1 MQDSLSFGGELSE
14 TKLKLN
20 LTKGNDTMSNQI
32 TTAFVQQYSS
42 NVQMLSQQMGSVLR
56 GAVDVESVVGKNAFF
71 DQVGK
76 TTAQLRTSR
85 HADTPQLDTP
95 HSRRRVTLADYEWAD
110 LIDNADKVRL
120 LIDPTSSYAKAAA
133 AAMGRAMD
141 DVIITALGGTAY
153 TGETGSTSV
162 SLPSSQKT
170 STSSQSDGLTIA
182 KLLAAKKILDL
193 NDVDPSIQRYIVCG
207 PTQISD
213 LLGTTQVTSSDFN
226 TVKALAQG
234 QIDSF
239 LGFKFIVSNRLNFDA
254 TNTDDRLVFAFT
266 QDAIKLAIGQDVV
279 ARIDERAD
287 KSYSTQV
294 YYSMSIGATRMEE
307 EKVVQIPCDE

>member
-1 MQDSLSFGGELSE
+1 
-14 TKLKLN
+14 
-20 LTKGNDTMSNQI
+20 MSNQI

-56 GAVDVESVVGKNAFF
+56 GVVDVESVTGKSAFF

-76 TTAQLRTSR
+76 TTAVVRSSR
-85 HADTPQLDTP
+85 HADTPQIDTP

-141 DVIITALGGTAY
+141 DVIIAALGGTAY

-162 SLPSSQKT
+162 ALPAAQKPYSSSQA
-170 STSSQSDGLTIA
+170 DGLTIT
-182 KLLAAKKILDL
+182 KLLEAKRLLDAA
-193 NDVDPSIQRYIVCG
+193 DVDPSLQRYLVCG
-207 PTQISD
+207 PKQIGD

-234 QIDSF
+234 QVDSF
-239 LGFKFIVSNRLNFDA
+239 LGFQFIVTNRLKLDA
-254 TNTDDRLVFAFT
+254 TNTDDRLAYAFT
-266 QDAIKLAIGQDVV
+266 SDAIKLAVGQDVL

-294 YYSMSIGATRMEE
+294 YYAMSIGATRMEE
-307 EKVVQIPCDE
+307 EKVVEIACDE

>member
-1 MQDSLSFGGELSE
+1 
-14 TKLKLN
+14 
-20 LTKGNDTMSNQI
+20 MSHQI

-42 NVQMLSQQMGSVLR
+42 NVQMLSQQMGSLLR
-56 GAVDVESVVGKNAFF
+56 GVVDVESVVGKNAFF

-76 TTAQLRTSR
+76 TTAVLRTSR
-85 HADTPQLDTP
+85 HSDTPQIDTP
-95 HSRRRVTLADYEWAD
+95 HSRRRVSLADYEWAD

-141 DVIITALGGTAY
+141 DVVIAALGGTAY

-162 SLPSSQKT
+162 ALPAGQKPYSASQN
-170 STSSQSDGLTIA
+170 DGLTVA
-182 KLLAAKKILDL
+182 KLLKAKELLDL
-193 NDVDPSIQRYIVCG
+193 ADVDPSLPRFIIVG
-207 PTQISD
+207 PKQISD
-213 LLGTTQVTSSDFN
+213 LLNTTEVKSSDFN

-234 QIDSF
+234 QLDSF
-239 LGFKFIVSNRLNFDA
+239 LGFKFIVSNRLKFDA
-254 TNTDDRLVFAFT
+254 TNTDDRLAYAFT
-266 QDAIKLAIGQDVV
+266 SDAIKLAVGQDVI

-294 YYSMSIGATRMEE
+294 YYAMSIGATRMEE
-307 EKVVQIPCDE
+307 EKVVEIACDE